1 MTETDLGGFAA
12 TALVLSIVAV
22 LVVAFLRSQRSQHT
36 PSVQPRISKDE
47 LSLMARL
54 ARNYFEEQAK

>member
-1 MTETDLGGFAA
+1 MTP
-12 TALVLSIVAV
+12 TAWVVLFCLA

>member
-1 MTETDLGGFAA
+1 MTIQDLGGFAA

>member
-36 PSVQPRISKDE
+36 PSVSPRVSREDLE
-47 LSLMARL
+47 VCARV
-54 ARNYFEEQAK
+54 ARQSFNRNS